1 MRYNIKKYREVL
13 NLTQQELADKV
24 GCSRQYINEL
34 ENDSV
39 RNISTKML
47 CSLAS
52 ALNVKVDDLLFLS

>member
-39 RNISTKML
+39 RKISTKML

-52 ALNVKVDDLLFLS
+52 ALNA